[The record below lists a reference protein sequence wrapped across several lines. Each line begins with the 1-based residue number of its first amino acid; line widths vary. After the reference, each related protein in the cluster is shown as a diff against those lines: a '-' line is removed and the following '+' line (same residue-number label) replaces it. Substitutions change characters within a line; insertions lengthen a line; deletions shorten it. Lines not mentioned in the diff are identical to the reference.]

1 MSCLIYGRRRMRK
14 FRATFALLLIGVSLQ
29 VLRAQS
35 PVMNMSST
43 GTNAGVPLVPNSKVL
58 IPREKA
64 LPINIPFIANHPLI
78 DGRVDDE
85 LWKTSAVFR
94 DFYQTSPGENISPSK
109 PTEFYMAYDEKSL
122 YVAIKCWDDK
132 DQIRATV
139 AQRDRVFDE
148 DNVRFFLDTYND
160 QRRAYVIGF
169 NAFGIQQDG
178 IFTEGKGPDY
188 SVDIVMES
196 KGVIEDW
203 GWSVEAE
210 IPFKSLRYAE
220 GKGNKWGFNVARN
233 IKRLNDEYDHWLP
246 DDRSLSGY
254 LTLFGKISGL
264 DNIKYERTLEFVP
277 SITLSETGRHVA
289 AVEIPAGRLVNQPVK
304 QDIGANLK
312 YTISQS
318 VTFDL
323 AINPDFAEIE
333 ADVPVISANQ
343 RFPIFFP
350 EKRPFFL
357 EGVDIFQSPLP
368 IFHSRTIVDPGF
380 AAKLTGKVGKNT
392 FGFLV
397 ASDKSPGNFDEDE
410 RNDPSIRPLID
421 EFGDK
426 SALFGVVRV
435 KRDIENEN
443 SIGFFGTLRSFPEA
457 HNLVGGIDGRFRL
470 TKTLVSQFQV
480 VGTYARNCFF
490 DPAFD
495 QTQDPVQAEHNRT
508 ICNGAVNNQYRAGS
522 GLGYYVSFDDTKE
535 KSGWY
540 LELSGASQ
548 DYRADAGFV
557 VRTNTNSAFFNSRV
571 STKADPKARLIR
583 FNWNRNAL
591 VNYDW
596 SGRLQ
601 GLNVGTNVSFSLQRN
616 IFFLLSTGFGREK
629 IYEEEFGL
637 ERLSTRSGAFVG
649 GPTRAAWQQNF
660 GGQISHTVNNK
671 FNYVAFVNVFNNAF
685 DFDLGSS
692 PQNPGPGKQFDLTGN
707 FEYKPTDPFR
717 VALSFSKRRLTR
729 RDISRRVFDA
739 NVLTLRSTYHFSR
752 FTFARLRAD
761 YNTLSHNL
769 NGQVLFGWTPNPG
782 TAWYVGYTDNL
793 RHNGFNPYT
802 GTQESGLERNNRTFF
817 MRMSYL
823 FRRSF

>member
-1 MSCLIYGRRRMRK
+1 MRR
-14 FRATFALLLIGVSLQ
+14 FRTTLALLVIGLSPQ
-29 VLRAQS
+29 IFRAQS
-35 PVMNMSST
+35 PALSMSST
-43 GTNAGVPLVPNSKVL
+43 GKDAGVPLVANSKVL

-64 LPINIPFIANHPLI
+64 LPINIPFVTNRPVI

-85 LWKTSAVFR
+85 IWKTSAVFR
-94 DFYQTSPGENISPSK
+94 DFYQTTPGENISPSK
-109 PTEFYMAYDEKSL
+109 PTEFYMAYDEKNL
-122 YVAIKCWDDK
+122 YVAFKCWDEK

-178 IFTEGKGPDY
+178 IFTEGRGPDY

-289 AVEIPAGRLVNQPVK
+289 AIEIPAGRFVNQPIK

-312 YTISQS
+312 FTLTQS
-318 VTFDL
+318 VTLDL

-333 ADVPVISANQ
+333 ADVPVITANQ
-343 RFPIFFP
+343 RFPIFFA

-357 EGVDIFQSPLP
+357 EGVDIFQSPLQ
-368 IFHSRTIVDPGF
+368 IFHSRTIVDPAF
-380 AAKLTGKVGKNT
+380 AAKLTGKVGRNT

-397 ASDKSPGNFDEDE
+397 ASDKAPGNFDEDE
-410 RNDPSIRPLID
+410 RNDPAIRPLIE

-426 SALFGVVRV
+426 SALVGVLRV

-443 SIGFFGTLRSFPEA
+443 SIGFFGTLRNFPEA
-457 HNLVGGIDGRFRL
+457 RNLVAGFDGRFRL

-480 VGTYARNCFF
+480 VGTYTRNCFF

-495 QTQDPVQAEHNRT
+495 NTQDPVQAERNRA
-508 ICNGAVNNQYRAGS
+508 ICNGALNDQYRAGR
-522 GLGYYVSFDDTKE
+522 GLGYYLSFDDTKE
-535 KSGWY
+535 KSGWF
-540 LELSGASQ
+540 LELSGNSK

-557 VRTNTNSAFFNSRV
+557 GRTNTNSAFLNSRF
-571 STKADPKARLIR
+571 STKANPKARLIR

-616 IFFLLSTGFGREK
+616 IFILASTGFGREK

-637 ERLSTRSGAFVG
+637 QRSEARSGAFVG
-649 GPTRAAWQQNF
+649 APTRSAWQQNF

-671 FNYVAFVNVFNNAF
+671 FNYSAFVTVFNNAF

-692 PQNPGPGKQFDLTGN
+692 PQNPGTGKQFDVAGN

-717 VALSFSKRRLTR
+717 VSLSFSKRRLTR
-729 RDISRRVFDA
+729 GDINRRVFDA
-739 NVLTLRSTYHFSR
+739 NISTLRSTYYFSR

-761 YNTLSHNL
+761 YNTLSQNL

-782 TAWYVGYTDNL
+782 TALYVGYTDNL

-802 GTQESGLERNNRTFF
+802 GAQESGLERNNRTFF

-823 FRRSF
+823 FRKSF